1 MSVSDFSWQGEN
13 IFELFYYRFLQDC
26 KNKEQVVALLM
37 KNQFPPERLTTHT
50 GYKKGT
56 LIYRIALAM
65 LKKFSRELQ
74 RRNKEQL
81 NSAQE
86 ELPLELN

>member
-13 IFELFYYRFLQDC
+13 IFELFYNKFMQDC
-26 KNKEQVVALLM
+26 KNREQVIGLLL
-37 KNQFPPERLTTHT
+37 KNQFPPERLTQHT

-56 LIYRIALAM
+56 LIYRISLAL

-74 RRNKEQL
+74 KAIKE
-81 NSAQE
+81 
-86 ELPLELN
+86 